1 MARFSA
7 NPYFIYQRLECYTTL
22 IVKELLYNKNQFFT
36 FISESFVT
44 YITITVTNIS
54 NNIIKQY
61 YGIIKLFKVLVIVKK
76 KPELIFLFGTGLSR
90 LISKL
95 SLISRIYLWC
105 PYTKMVNSSK
115 DGISLQLSRW
125 SRIALSFDGLTKCQ
139 GGYPNMFSRLNF
151 QVSLRLTVI
160 GRIVPSTRIF
170 INHPRH

>member
-95 SLISRIYLWC
+95 SLISRIYL
-105 PYTKMVNSSK
+105 
-115 DGISLQLSRW
+115 
-125 SRIALSFDGLTKCQ
+125 
-139 GGYPNMFSRLNF
+139 
-151 QVSLRLTVI
+151 
-160 GRIVPSTRIF
+160 
-170 INHPRH
+170 